1 MYDLHVHSFYSDGSL
16 SPEQIVERAKI
27 IGLTGLALSDHDT
40 VDGLQ
45 PMKEAAAKENLE
57 IVPAVEFGTTW
68 KKRNEEIEIHILG
81 YFVDPSHK
89 ELNDTLETLKKGR
102 DERVRQT
109 VTLLR
114 AFGIEILEEEVFD
127 KKRFGMIGR
136 GQIADVL
143 LEKKYVQSAGEAFD
157 RFIGAGKFAY
167 VPKDIL
173 GYEEIIQLI
182 HEAGGAAVCAHPKTM
197 RNDSVLIDLVAAGL
211 DGVEVINSKH
221 NLKDVRH
228 YMNMVQTY
236 PHLIATAGSDCHGR
250 PKRNGQLYLGR
261 YTTNGRTVDD
271 LRERAERY
279 RTH

>member
-16 SPEQIVERAKI
+16 SPEQIVERAKE
-27 IGLTGLALSDHDT
+27 IGLSGLALSDHDT

-45 PMKEAAAKENLE
+45 PIKEAAHKEDLE

-81 YFVDPSHK
+81 YFVDPSHQ
-89 ELNDTLETLKKGR
+89 ELMETLETLKKGR
-102 DERVRQT
+102 DDRVRQI
-109 VTLLR
+109 VALLR
-114 AFGIEILEEEVFD
+114 AFGIEIFEEEVFE

-143 LEKKYVQSAGEAFD
+143 MEKKVVQSAGEAFD
-157 RFIGAGKFAY
+157 RFIGTGKFAY
-167 VPKDIL
+167 VAKDIL
-173 GYEEIIQLI
+173 GYKEIIQLI

-197 RNDSVLIDLVAAGL
+197 RNDAVLEDLIAAGI

-228 YMNMVQTY
+228 YMNIVQTH

-261 YTTNGRTVDD
+261 YTTNGHTVND
-271 LRERAERY
+271 LRTRAVSY